1 MEEGERNYFMTEKY
15 NLKGINGNAF
25 SILSYVALA
34 LKKEGKKHLIRQY
47 HEEAV
52 QGDYDNLLQVSL
64 RYIDV
69 LNAGGRN

>member
-1 MEEGERNYFMTEKY
+1 MTEKY
-15 NLKGINGNAF
+15 SLKGINGNAF

>member
-1 MEEGERNYFMTEKY
+1 MNKYSLEG
-15 NLKGINGNAF
+15 LNGNAF

-34 LKKEGKKHLIRQY
+34 LRKEGKKYLIKQY

-69 LNAGGRN
+69 LNSGGRN